1 MITNYLKIALRNLW
15 KQRFFT
21 LINVSGLMLAVTVGL
36 IIYLYVTEELG
47 HDNGLIKKERVYRL
61 LRDAT
66 LNGEDYLIGITSA
79 PFADGLKNDF
89 PLEIDETLRVY
100 SNQLSVAYEDKT
112 FLEDDF
118 IMADSN
124 FFDFFHRDFIVGD
137 PVQALSLP
145 NAVVIT
151 EEIALKYFGD
161 DEPMGK
167 TIRVNDQFDY
177 IVTGVIKQIRV
188 KTHLPFDMVANNAVL
203 KNENW
208 FSQWWSNSM
217 ITYLTLN
224 PAASRTALEKRF
236 PAFMDKYFGEDFIR
250 FQTRIDLVLQPVEEI
265 YFQGTLKYDVVN
277 TGSVVTVRILA
288 AIGVFVLLIACINF
302 INLSTAKSISR
313 AREVGIRKTL
323 GSSRKRIVLQF
334 LAESY
339 LVTMIAIVLGFMAVE
354 LSLPLL
360 NDIFETDLNF
370 SWLDGSIW
378 RLAGATII
386 LLGFATGVYPAFVM
400 SGFSPV
406 KALKGKGGKAR
417 GNGTL
422 RKVLVVIQF
431 AISIFMIT
439 ATLVM
444 SGQLGFL
451 KNKNLGFNK
460 EDVLLLELNNTEV
473 MNKANTLKNR
483 LLESSLITEVS
494 CATGEPGGFHD
505 TMTYEI
511 EGLED
516 NLRLRTVF
524 CDTDYIKSLHL
535 EVIAGRDFSE
545 NYSTDQSNALI
556 LNERAVRDIGW
567 TPEEAI
573 GKQILN
579 SFLDSIPRQVVGVV
593 KDYHFSS
600 LKNSIEP
607 LAITAVT
614 SANTALMVIRTSGGE
629 ITAVVEEL
637 REKWDGFTSFPMEY
651 RFLDSSLDRLYQ
663 EEQLQAKLFTV
674 FSSISVFVACL
685 GILGMASFMVTQ
697 RTKEM
702 GIRKVLGA
710 SAASITLLLTGGF
723 LTPVVLANLLAVPT
737 GWYFS
742 HQWLNTFAYH
752 IDISVTIFLLAAL
765 IALGI
770 AFLSVTFQS
779 LKAIRTNPVD
789 ILKDE

>member
-15 KQRFFT
+15 KQCFFT

-36 IIYLYVTEELG
+36 IIYLYVTKELG

-167 TIRVNDQFDY
+167 TIRVNDEFDF
-177 IVTGVIKQIRV
+177 IVTGVIKQIHV
-188 KTHLPFDMVANNAVL
+188 KTHLPFDIVANNAVL
-203 KNENW
+203 KNEHW

-217 ITYLTLN
+217 VTYLTLN

-277 TGSVVTVRILA
+277 TGSIVTVRILA

-339 LVTMIAIVLGFMAVE
+339 LVTIIAIVLGFMAVE

-378 RLAGATII
+378 RLAGATTI

-417 GNGTL
+417 GHGTF

-444 SGQLGFL
+444 SDQLGFL
-451 KNKNLGFNK
+451 KNKNLGFTK
-460 EDVLLLELNNTEV
+460 ENVLLLELNNTEV
-473 MNKANTLKNR
+473 MNKANTLKNQ

-535 EVIAGRDFSE
+535 DVIAGRDFSE

-579 SFLDSIPRQVVGVV
+579 SFRDTIPRQVVGVV

-614 SANTALMVIRTSGGE
+614 PANTALMVVRTSGGD
-629 ITAVVEEL
+629 ITEVVEEL
-637 REKWDGFTSFPMEY
+637 REKWDGFTSFPMDY
-651 RFLDSSLDRLYQ
+651 RFLDTSLDRLYQ
-663 EEQLQAKLFTV
+663 EERLQAKLFTV

-710 SAASITLLLTGGF
+710 SAASITVLLTGGF

-752 IDISVTIFLLAAL
+752 IDLSVTVFLLAAL

-779 LKAIRTNPVD
+779 FKATRTNPVD